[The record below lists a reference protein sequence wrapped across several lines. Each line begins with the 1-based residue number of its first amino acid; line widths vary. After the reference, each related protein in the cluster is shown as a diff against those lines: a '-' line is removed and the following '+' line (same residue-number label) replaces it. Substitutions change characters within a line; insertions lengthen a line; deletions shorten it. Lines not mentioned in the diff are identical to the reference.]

1 MPEPTLSDIHVDSAL
16 TDFSLAYFQREGT
29 YIAPSIFPTVNVA
42 QRSNKYFTYTK
53 NDLLRTDATK
63 RAPNTE
69 SAVRTYKIST
79 DSYHCERYSIAVD
92 VSEEETSNADAA
104 LDPEGDAARVTTQDL
119 MIRMEKEWSAAAFTT
134 GIWGTEST
142 ATWNTS
148 TGDVIGDIQ
157 TGIVTVLKETGYRVN
172 TLVLGNEA
180 WYSGLWSS
188 TQLLGRMSDA
198 SDRIVTPG
206 FLEKLFGFDNVFILG
221 GAEFVGDEQS
231 SVGDATT
238 GAVAFL
244 HEDHALLAYVDPG
257 AGLREATAGKTFIW
271 SGLTGGGG
279 GIRTKRLEMPT
290 KSATRVETD
299 TAFDFKVVA
308 TDLGYLIKHT
318 VS

>member
-1 MPEPTLSDIHVDSAL
+1 MPEPTLSQIHVDTAL

-53 NDLLRTDATK
+53 NDLMCTDAAK
-63 RAPNTE
+63 RAPASE
-69 SAVRTYKIST
+69 SAVRTYKLST

-92 VSEEETSNADAA
+92 VPDEATANADAA

-119 MIRMEKEWSAAAFTT
+119 MIRMEKVWSAQAFTT

-142 ATWNTS
+142 GTWNTS
-148 TGDVIGDIQ
+148 TGDPIGDIQ
-157 TGIVTVLKETGYRVN
+157 TGIVTMLKETGYRPN
-172 TLVLGNEA
+172 TLVLGQEA
-180 WYSGLWSS
+180 WYTGLWSS
-188 TQLLGRMSDA
+188 TAILARMPNDSA
-198 SDRIVTPG
+198 RIVTTD
-206 FLEKLFGFDNVFILG
+206 FIANLFGFDKVFVLG
-221 GAEFVGDEQS
+221 GAEFSGNEQS
-231 SVGDATT
+231 SENATT
-238 GAVAFL
+238 GAMAFV

-279 GIRTKRLEMPT
+279 GIRTKRLELP
-290 KSATRVETD
+290 KLSATRVETD

-308 TDLGYLIKHT
+308 TDLGYLVAHT